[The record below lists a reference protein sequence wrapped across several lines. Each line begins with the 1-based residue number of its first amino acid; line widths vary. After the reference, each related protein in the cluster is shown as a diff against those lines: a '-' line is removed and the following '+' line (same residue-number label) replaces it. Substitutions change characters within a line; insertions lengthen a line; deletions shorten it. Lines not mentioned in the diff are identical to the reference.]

1 VGPTR
6 FGPVSG
12 EPELLTSYF
21 DFERTYGGIEPLMFT
36 DAGETPN
43 DLAQA
48 VRGFFENGGS
58 RLYVA
63 RTYDATPG
71 LWTMPA
77 GASAGGSSDQSPG
90 VLVCAR
96 GASWCRGERP
106 GHLHCPS
113 GQRRPHARHHAERLG
128 ASWRDRPRHGVGG
141 PGVWNLRP
149 LLARAL
155 PLGRGSPQ
163 LPAARPGDSES
174 TAPTALALTA
184 ATVHVLTL
192 SVTVGATGRFQD
204 EQTWTGLN
212 PDPRHRRTSLLEAF
226 AAEPTR
232 RSTELYVPIVV
243 EADDRAS
250 IPAGLTDGVTVLT
263 ALLEDELQSLSISRS
278 AADHIQELLLP
289 GPASVPVLPQPLQVR
304 VLLQGGSDGARPS
317 VAAYEGD
324 EDAKTGLAVLED
336 LENISIVAAPGPP
349 VAA

>member
-1 VGPTR
+1 
-6 FGPVSG
+6 
-12 EPELLTSYF
+12 
-21 DFERTYGGIEPLMFT
+21 M
-36 DAGETPN
+36 
-43 DLAQA
+43 
-48 VRGFFENGGS
+48 
-58 RLYVA
+58 
-63 RTYDATPG
+63 
-71 LWTMPA
+71 
-77 GASAGGSSDQSPG
+77 
-90 VLVCAR
+90 
-96 GASWCRGERP
+96 
-106 GHLHCPS
+106 
-113 GQRRPHARHHAERLG
+113 
-128 ASWRDRPRHGVGG
+128 
-141 PGVWNLRP
+141 
-149 LLARAL
+149 
-155 PLGRGSPQ
+155 
-163 LPAARPGDSES
+163 
-174 TAPTALALTA
+174 
-184 ATVHVLTL
+184 HVLTL

-336 LENISIVAAPGPP
+336 LENISIVAAPGSTRGGLTRTAEVAGIQQCSSATARGCGTGSGSSTPPTRRSLARSWSTERRWTPP
-349 VAA
+349 VLPCTTPG